1 MCKFVVVH
9 ICNSPWAVWGFILPV
24 FSSSDS
30 WLKLK
35 SVITD
40 FSLPCRFLLHSSE
53 YISGKNVRIHTWN
66 FMLSRDRLIHWSCHV
81 CLLQLIIINI
91 NNHIINLCVCVSIDA
106 CIERT
111 YKCFSLT
118 DLNNSFIFHIAHN
131 VLMSKFTWILIL
143 KIHLTWEI
151 LTGVKSVTTCPSIST
166 MLFIDLCYA
175 VQENSVLLFYANIL
189 IFLPTPVFIW
199 SIWAWMCC
207 FSLFHIMQ
215 QSVSIYT
222 CL

>member
-1 MCKFVVVH
+1 MRFYLTCLLLVWQLTKAEIRDHRLLSTLPIPAPLVGVH
-9 ICNSPWAVWGFILPV
+9 IWKKFQNS
-24 FSSSDS
+24 
-30 WLKLK
+30 
-35 SVITD
+35 
-40 FSLPCRFLLHSSE
+40 HM
-53 YISGKNVRIHTWN
+53 WN

-91 NNHIINLCVCVSIDA
+91 NNHMINLCVCVSIDA

-175 VQENSVLLFYANIL
+175 MQENSVLLFYANIL